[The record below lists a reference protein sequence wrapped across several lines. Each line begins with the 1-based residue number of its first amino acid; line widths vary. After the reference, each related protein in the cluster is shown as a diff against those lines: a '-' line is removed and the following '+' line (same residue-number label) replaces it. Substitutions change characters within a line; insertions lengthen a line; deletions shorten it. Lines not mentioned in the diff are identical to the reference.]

1 MRRRPYYRDIR
12 AGARKRLTRW
22 GQDVILSG
30 GVAAALCLVLIKR
43 RKPSRSAPPK
53 IQFRKPM
60 RHTKIVIGRK
70 ATTAQATIPSAMGWI
85 AASRPSD
92 SYRPPEASF
101 VIFGI

>member
-12 AGARKRLTRW
+12 AEARKRLTRW
-22 GQDVILSG
+22 GQDAILSG
-30 GVAAALCLVLIKR
+30 GVAAALCLVLMKR
-43 RKPSRSAPPK
+43 RKPSSAPPK

-60 RHTKIVIGRK
+60 RHTKVVIGRK

-85 AASRPSD
+85 AVSRPSD
-92 SYRPPEASF
+92 SYRSPEASF